1 VKTIKKPREDLAAF
15 YQAYTDSRL
24 RFGEELGRRL
34 AAYRDAQSWQ
44 GAAVL
49 DVGCGDGSVAQAFA
63 GCGAQV
69 TALERS
75 LNRVA
80 SMGRRLASQ
89 TGRPRFRLLA
99 GDGHELPFANEKF
112 DLIILSDVIEHVK
125 NPLRVLQEAARV
137 LRPGGIVYASMPSR
151 YSILN
156 LVSDPHYQVPGV
168 GLMPRWMAAWY
179 VVRLLRLTDGYRTE
193 RYFTWGEVVELFRRV
208 GLECQ
213 ELKGRYERKIE
224 TGEMPAARSRR
235 WMAKLL
241 YLPGMRRLALRLART
256 RLFRYCIQPGWE
268 FLAFKPAS
276 AG

>member
-1 VKTIKKPREDLAAF
+1 MKSLPKPRADAAAF
-15 YQAYTDSRL
+15 YHAYTDCRL
-24 RFGEELGRRL
+24 GFGEEPGPRL
-34 AAYRDAQSWQ
+34 AACRDTESWYD
-44 GAAVL
+44 AAVL

-63 GCGAQV
+63 GRGAQV

-89 TGRPRFRLLA
+89 SRGPRFRLLA

-137 LRPGGIVYASMPSR
+137 LRPGGMVYASMPSR

-156 LVSDPHYQVPGV
+156 LISDPHYQVPGV

-179 VVRLLRLTDGYRTE
+179 VVKLLRLTDGYRTE
-193 RYFTWGEVVELFRRV
+193 MYFTWGDVVDLFRQV
-208 GLECQ
+208 GLDCR
-213 ELKGRYERKIE
+213 ELKGRYEKKIE
-224 TGEMPAARSRR
+224 TGEMPKAPSRR
-235 WMAKLL
+235 WIWRMLG
-241 YLPGMRRLALRLART
+241 LPGARRLALRLART
-256 RLFRYCIQPGWE
+256 RLFRYYIQPGWE
-268 FLAFKPAS
+268 FLAFKTAS
-276 AG
+276 VG